1 MAKTKYNTPER
12 CKELAA
18 AINEGRIVANITSVA
33 KSGMSR
39 KMKFSFIKDNR
50 LYPCTHNFAE
60 AFGYKL
66 TKHDEIRIMG
76 CGMNMIFWA
85 IDYMAIELTSAGY
98 PCKYTSYQTV

>member
-12 CKELAA
+12 CNELAT
-18 AINEGRIVANITSVA
+18 AINEGRIVANVTSVA
-33 KSGMSR
+33 RSGMSR
-39 KMKFSFIKDNR
+39 KIKFALIKDNR

-60 AFGYKL
+60 ALGYKL
-66 TKHDEIRIMG
+66 TDRDEIRVTG

-85 IDYMAIELTSAGY
+85 IDYMAGELTAAGY